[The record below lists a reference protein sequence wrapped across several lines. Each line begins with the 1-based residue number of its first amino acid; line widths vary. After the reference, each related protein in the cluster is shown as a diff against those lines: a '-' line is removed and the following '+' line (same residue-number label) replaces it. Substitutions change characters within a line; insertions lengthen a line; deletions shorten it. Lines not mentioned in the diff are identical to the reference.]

1 MKIVINLLLFLASL
15 YASAQETFPVNGP
28 HHSKTQFDVFV
39 NATIQVDE
47 QTKLTNATLIIK
59 NGKIEQVGI
68 KLLPPAGAMVHDMK
82 GRYIYP
88 AFVELCAGTVTV
100 PKNQNTNKANL
111 PFISSKSGA
120 YHWNEAIKPE
130 VHAVNYF
137 TTDEKQSMHYRACG
151 FGSVLAHIDDGIY
164 RGTAVLATTGNA
176 ANEHELIIKEKA
188 ASVLSFKKGN
198 SPQDY
203 PSSLMGCVALLRQTY
218 YDARWYANQNLEKNL
233 SLLAFNEQ
241 QTLPQ
246 IFIANHKLNVLR
258 AAKIADEF
266 NLTYIIKGA
275 GDEYQRISEIKATK
289 APLIVPVNFPKPFE
303 VSDPYDA
310 DLISLGDL
318 KHWEM
323 APYNLEALYASQ
335 IECAIT
341 SDGCKDASTF
351 LKNLKKAHQNGASS
365 QQLLRSLTTIP
376 ARLINMEQ
384 QLGAIKPGMM
394 ANLIVTNG
402 DLFDE
407 ETNILAIWTKGV
419 KHTVDQLPEN
429 KLSGNY
435 QIQLSNNE
443 ALQLIAKSKQGKQ
456 VYQILNQNDT
466 LQAQVNISQLIT
478 IGFPVSKSNSFNQQ
492 LTAYVTKIDSSS
504 FPYII
509 KEMQGE
515 VALQSGIRMVCNIKW
530 VAPPA
535 VEKPSAAEKK
545 IPEPGKV
552 LYPFTEYGYEALRI
566 PETVVFKNAV
576 VWTNE
581 QEGILKETDV
591 AIKDGKICA
600 IGKNISIPAAKII
613 DATGKHLT
621 AGIIDEHSHIAITQG
636 VNEGTQAITSEV
648 RIGDAVNS
656 EDINIYRQLAG
667 GVVAAQ
673 LLHGSANPIGGQ
685 SALIKLRW
693 GLPPEQMKIEGADGF
708 IKFAL
713 GENVKQSNWGDR
725 ATIRYPQTRMGV
737 EQIMIDGFTR
747 ASQYELDLKRNPNIR
762 KDLELEA
769 LLEILRKKRFISC
782 HSYVQSEI
790 NMLMHLAD
798 SFGFKLNTFTH
809 ILEGY
814 KVADKMKKHGVY
826 ASTFADWWAYKYEV
840 IDAIPYNA
848 AILNK
853 VGVLTAVNSDD
864 AEMGR
869 RLNQEAAKIVKY
881 GGISEEEAWKMVTLN
896 PARMLHLDN
905 RMGSVKVGKDA
916 DIVLWNNHPL
926 SIYAQPEYTYV
937 DGKCLYSKVEDV
949 LLRTYIQKERMRI
962 IAAMQAAKAAG
973 EKTENHVSET
983 DPNYHC
989 ED

>member
-1 MKIVINLLLFLASL
+1 MKKFVFLLFSFVYLHTN
-15 YASAQETFPVNGP
+15 AQETFPVNGP
-28 HHSKTQFDVFV
+28 YNSQMQFDAFV

-47 QTKLTNATLIIK
+47 QTKVSNATLIIK
-59 NGKIEQVGI
+59 NGKIEKVGI
-68 KLLPPAGAMVHDMK
+68 NLIPPAGANIHDMK

-88 AFVELCAGTVTV
+88 AFVELCSGSVTT
-100 PKNQNTNKANL
+100 PKNQHTNKADL
-111 PFISSKSGA
+111 PFLSSKLGA
-120 YHWNEAIKPE
+120 YYWNEAIKPE

-137 TTDEKQSMHYRACG
+137 TSDEKHSAYLRACG
-151 FGSVLAHIDDGIY
+151 FGSVLAHVDDGIY

-198 SPQDY
+198 SSQDY
-203 PSSLMGCVALLRQTY
+203 PSSMMGTVALLRQTY
-218 YDARWYANQNLEKNL
+218 YDARWYGNQTTEKNL
-233 SLLAFNEQ
+233 SLQAFNEQ
-241 QTLPQ
+241 QALPQ

-258 AAKIADEF
+258 ADKIADEF
-266 NLTYIIKGA
+266 NINYIIKGA

-289 APLIVPVNFPKPFE
+289 APLIVPVNFPKPYE

-310 DLISLGDL
+310 DFISLGDL

-323 APYNLEALYASQ
+323 APSNLSALYAAQ

-341 SDGCKDASTF
+341 ADGCKDAATF
-351 LKNLKKAHQNGASS
+351 LKNLRKAYKNGATS

-376 ARLINMEQ
+376 ARLIKMDQ

-394 ANLIVTNG
+394 ANLIITNG
-402 DLFDE
+402 DLFNE
-407 ETNILAIWTKGV
+407 ETQILSVWTKGV
-419 KHTVDQLPEN
+419 KHTVEN
-429 KLSGNY
+429 LSETKLAGTY
-435 QIQLSNNE
+435 QIQMGNNE
-443 ALQLIAKSKQGKQ
+443 TLQLKAKTKDGKQ
-456 VYQILNQNDT
+456 VYQIISGNDT
-466 LQAQVNISQLIT
+466 MQAQVQLAQLVSIT
-478 IGFPVSKSNSFNQQ
+478 YPVSKSNSFTQQ
-492 LTAYVTKIDSSS
+492 LTAYVLKLDSSNY
-504 FPYII
+504 PYTIQSL
-509 KEMQGE
+509 QGE
-515 VALQSGIRMVCNIKW
+515 VVLQNGSRVACNIKL
-530 VAPPA
+530 VAPYVDEKVLP
-535 VEKPSAAEKK
+535 VEKKNQGT
-545 IPEPGKV
+545 GKV
-552 LYPFTEYGYEALRI
+552 LYPFTEYGYEDLKVA
-566 PETVVFKNAV
+566 ETVLFKNAT

-581 QEGILKETDV
+581 KEGIMSEADV
-591 AIKDGKICA
+591 AIKEGKIIA
-600 IGKNISIPAAKII
+600 VGKNITLPGAKII

-621 AGIIDEHSHIAITQG
+621 TGIIDEHSHIAITQG

-737 EQIMIDGFTR
+737 EQMMMDGFTR
-747 ASQYELDLKRNPNIR
+747 ARQYELELKRNPNIR

-769 LLEILRKKRFISC
+769 LLEILQSKRFISC

-798 SFGFKLNTFTH
+798 SFGFRVNTFTH

-814 KVADKMKKHGVY
+814 KIADKMKKHGVY

-840 IDAIPYNA
+840 IDAIPFNA

-881 GGISEEEAWKMVTLN
+881 GGLSEEEAWKMVSLN
-896 PARMLHLDN
+896 PAKMLHLDT

-937 DGKCLYSKVEDV
+937 DGRCLYSKEQDV
-949 LLRTYIQKERMRI
+949 LLRASIQKERMRI
-962 IAAMQAAKAAG
+962 IAAMQAAKASG
-973 EKTENHVSET
+973 EKAEQHVSET